1 MPPLRGSMI
10 KYLGSKR
17 GLLPQILRAVGA
29 AAGDRAV
36 VADLFS
42 GSARVSHALKAAGWR
57 VLANDEL
64 PFAQTL
70 ACGLVQADAERWGAR
85 ADRLLAELS
94 HLPPA
99 SGWFTATYAETARY
113 LHPVNAAR
121 LEAMREA
128 IERLDPEPEL
138 RAILLTALIQAADR
152 VDSCAGHQMSFM
164 RELAPRAMKPLL
176 LRRPELL
183 PRPAAGPCLALA
195 EDAVSL
201 AGAIECDVAYLDPP
215 YDQHVYLSNYHM
227 WETLVRWD
235 RPDTYGRAQKRTD
248 CRTRRSAFNTRA
260 GIGPAFARLVTGL
273 RARTLVVSF
282 GAEGFLARA
291 ELERMLAGRG
301 FLHVLEVPHRRYA
314 GTRLGIHNARGEK
327 VGTPGPDG
335 TMERL
340 YVASDRRLDLPRNQ
354 DYRMVHEAAEAAG
367 ALDTQQAADAL
378 AVQQVADAGRCTA
391 IAAGPSATA

>member
-1 MPPLRGSMI
+1 MI

-17 GLLPQILRAVGA
+17 GLLPQILRGVGA

-42 GSARVSHALKAAGWR
+42 GSARVAHALKAAGWR

-64 PFAQTL
+64 EFARTL
-70 ACGLVQADAERWGAR
+70 ACGLVQADAEDWAAR
-85 ADRLLAELS
+85 AEKLLAELS

-99 SGWFTATYAETARY
+99 PGWFTATYAETARY

-128 IERLDPEPEL
+128 VERLDPEPEL
-138 RAILLTALIQAADR
+138 RAVLLTALVQAADR
-152 VDSCAGHQMSFM
+152 VDSCAGHQMAFM
-164 RELAPRAMKPLL
+164 RELAPRALKPLA
-176 LRRPELL
+176 LRLPELL
-183 PRPAAGPCLALA
+183 PRPASGPCLALG
-195 EDAVSL
+195 EDALAL
-201 AGAIECDVAYLDPP
+201 AGSIDCDVAYLDPP
-215 YDQHVYLSNYHM
+215 YDQHAYLSNYHL

-235 RPDTYGRAQKRTD
+235 RPEVYGRARKRLD
-248 CRTRRSAFNTRA
+248 CRSHRSAFNSRA
-260 GIGPAFARLVTGL
+260 GIGPAFARLVGSL

-327 VGTPGPDG
+327 VGTPGPAG

-340 YVASDRRLDLPRNQ
+340 YVASDRRLDLPRDQ
-354 DYRMVHEAAEAAG
+354 DYRAVPVRLPEA
-367 ALDTQQAADAL
+367 
-378 AVQQVADAGRCTA
+378 V
-391 IAAGPSATA
+391 

>member
-1 MPPLRGSMI
+1 MPLARGSMI

-42 GSARVSHALKAAGWR
+42 GSARVAHALKAAGWR

-70 ACGLVQADAERWGAR
+70 ACGLVQADAEQWAVR
-85 ADRLLAELS
+85 ADKILDDLS

-99 SGWFTATYAETARY
+99 PGWFTATYAETARY

-164 RELAPRAMKPLL
+164 RDLAPRALKPLV

-195 EDAVSL
+195 EDAISL
-201 AGAIECDVAYLDPP
+201 AGAIDCEVAYLDPP
-215 YDQHVYLSNYHM
+215 YDQHAYLSNYHL

-235 RPDTYGRAQKRTD
+235 RPEVYGRAQKRLD

-260 GIGPAFARLVTGL
+260 GIGPAFARLVTNL

-314 GTRLGIHNARGEK
+314 GTRLGTPNGGGEK
-327 VGTPGPDG
+327 VGTPGPEG
-335 TMERL
+335 TVERL
-340 YVASDRRLDLPRNQ
+340 YVASDRRLDLPRDQ
-354 DYRMVHEAAEAAG
+354 DYRMVQG
-367 ALDTQQAADAL
+367 TALTSGN
-378 AVQQVADAGRCTA
+378 VRCSGGV
-391 IAAGPSATA
+391 AGPSATP